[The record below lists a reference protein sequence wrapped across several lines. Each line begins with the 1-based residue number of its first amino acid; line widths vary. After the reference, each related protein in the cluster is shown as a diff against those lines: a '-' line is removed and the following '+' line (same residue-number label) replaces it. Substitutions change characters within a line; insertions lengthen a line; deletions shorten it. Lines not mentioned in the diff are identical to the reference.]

1 MYLDFKRRALLVI
14 PESLRYLFKAIRGIL
29 YFFLHG
35 KSWFK
40 FALQPIQNYSVRVC
54 YGHIR
59 VPQDDELIHGGMV
72 KFQRLEQSFPNS
84 PTKFNILYLGS
95 SALPLEWLPLSRLA
109 HRKGAKLILNQN
121 GVLYPGLGPGWQEM
135 NRPMKEL
142 VHAADYVFYQ
152 SWFCKK
158 SADLFLGNRTGA
170 WEILYNAVDTTSFTP
185 ATNDPDPKRLVL
197 LLGGSQYEFYRLET
211 SLRTLAIVAKSYSQA
226 HLLVSGRLSW
236 LPDEAKA
243 MKIARRLTMEL
254 GITDRV
260 DFLGPYS
267 QSQAPDILRRVHILL
282 HPKYNDP
289 CPGLVTE
296 AMACGL
302 PVVYSKSG
310 GVPELVGDDA
320 GVGVPAKLNWEEPE
334 PPNPEDLARAV
345 LEVSQDR
352 KRMAE
357 AARQRAMEKFDLK
370 PWIERHKEV
379 FNSFVG

>member
-1 MYLDFKRRALLVI
+1 MYVDFKRRVLLFI
-14 PESLRYLFKAIRGIL
+14 PESIRYLLKAIRGSF

-40 FALQPIQNYSVRVC
+40 FALEPIQNYSARVC

-59 VPQDDELIHGGMV
+59 IPKYDELIHGGMV
-72 KFQRLEQSFPNS
+72 KFQRLEQPFPNS
-84 PTKFNILYLGS
+84 PSKFNILYLGS
-95 SALPLEWLPLSRLA
+95 SALPLDWLPLSRLA

-121 GVLYPGLGPGWQEM
+121 GVLYPALGPGWQEM
-135 NRPMKEL
+135 NRPMKKL

-158 SADLFLGNRTGA
+158 SADLFLGKRMSG
-170 WEILYNAVDTTSFTP
+170 WEILYNAVDTDSFTP

-211 SLRTLAIVAKSYSQA
+211 SLRTLAIVAKSHREA
-226 HLLVSGRLSW
+226 RLLVSGRLSW

-254 GITDRV
+254 GIPDRV
-260 DFLGPYS
+260 EFLGPYS
-267 QSQAPDILRRVHILL
+267 QSQAPDILRRAHILL

-310 GVPELVGDDA
+310 GVPELVGDEA
-320 GVGVPAKLNWEEPE
+320 GIGVEAETDWTK
-334 PPNPEDLARAV
+334 PNPPDPNALAQAV
-345 LEVSQDR
+345 LEVAQSR

-357 AARQRAMEKFDLK
+357 AARQRAVEKFDFV
-370 PWIERHKEV
+370 PWLERHKEV
-379 FNSFVG
+379 FQNLLG